1 MSLGSSL
8 IREPMRSRFWSKVR
22 KTEGCWIWNGAIQ
35 NSGYGCFWVNGVSLK
50 AHRLSYE
57 LEKGKIPD
65 GLVIDHLCR
74 NRRCVNPRHLGT
86 VTLGENILRGQGC
99 TAVNARKQFCPHGH
113 PLIDGNLVPEMLAI
127 GQRICLA
134 CSKESQRV
142 RNKRWRL
149 KNLDYQSNW
158 NSNNPEKRKAY
169 SKSYREDHLDSVA
182 PETSA
187 CTAHATVT

>member
-74 NRRCVNPRHLGT
+74 NRRCVNPRHLE
-86 VTLGENILRGQGC
+86 VC
-99 TAVNARKQFCPHGH
+99 HAR
-113 PLIDGNLVPEMLAI
+113 
-127 GQRICLA
+127 
-134 CSKESQRV
+134 
-142 RNKRWRL
+142 
-149 KNLDYQSNW
+149 
-158 NSNNPEKRKAY
+158 
-169 SKSYREDHLDSVA
+169 
-182 PETSA
+182 
-187 CTAHATVT
+187 